1 MLRLKSWT
9 QPTQPFCL
17 TEARYPRSA
26 VYRSA
31 AVYFQAILGY
41 QARHLHVAVEPIHRS
56 AIKDAVR
63 SIRRGLGPAGLKD
76 SFDVS
81 YLSNITHQEQPEPFS
96 VENPVHML
104 DVVVLGLWF
113 MLREAEIAAARLAHL
128 TIDSNTVSL
137 LVPVHKTDQVG
148 SLSMRQLNCA
158 CRYRRHHLWCLM
170 RLAWQV
176 QDDPTHPFGA
186 SDGWHCRDSPWWP
199 RGTPSSLQWARFE
212 GQWRPNDG
220 LRWHSHPAHPTPG
233 TLVVSGGA
241 YVQTSHLSV
250 VPSLPAQLLGSRPP
264 ELLEDSGL
272 PAPGEGT
279 LHNGLLQHRK
289 QVPTHELMDS
299 NFAGILDSWNS
310 WHSTSQTWSWPLPPR
325 QRALWSAIDPP
336 LLTRVFSLKVR
347 TIPIDGE
354 LLVDGG
360 MVPHVS
366 FECRYTG
373 THAQSLQE
381 VLRPTWPRLLG
392 FRGRVWAGCFFFLQ
406 LRRWWGRTP
415 QLIHPLLKKVGAV
428 TCFQFDRISGR
439 FDFVRSFFQWCFSH

>member
-158 CRYRRHHLWCLM
+158 CRYPRHHLWCLM
-170 RLAWQV
+170 RLAW
-176 QDDPTHPFGA
+176 HLA
-186 SDGWHCRDSPWWP
+186 STRWSNTSVWCFRRLALPWLALMT
-199 RGTPSSLQWARFE
+199 RGTPSSLQWARFD
-212 GQWRPNDG
+212 GQTRQVATGALLSTFKPFWDTRLDTYMWQWSLSIGPPSRTQCGAFAEALDQ
-220 LRWHSHPAHPTPG
+220 
-233 TLVVSGGA
+233 LVWKIA
-241 YVQTSHLSV
+241 
-250 VPSLPAQLLGSRPP
+250 
-264 ELLEDSGL
+264 
-272 PAPGEGT
+272 
-279 LHNGLLQHRK
+279 
-289 QVPTHELMDS
+289 
-299 NFAGILDSWNS
+299 
-310 WHSTSQTWSWPLPPR
+310 STSPTSATSPTRNNQNLSLSRTRCTCWMWSSWDFG
-325 QRALWSAIDPP
+325 S
-336 LLTRVFSLKVR
+336 
-347 TIPIDGE
+347 
-354 LLVDGG
+354 
-360 MVPHVS
+360 
-366 FECRYTG
+366 C
-373 THAQSLQE
+373 
-381 VLRPTWPRLLG
+381 
-392 FRGRVWAGCFFFLQ
+392 
-406 LRRWWGRTP
+406 
-415 QLIHPLLKKVGAV
+415 
-428 TCFQFDRISGR
+428 SGR
-439 FDFVRSFFQWCFSH
+439 RR

>member
-56 AIKDAVR
+56 AIKDAAR

-137 LVPVHKTDQVG
+137 LVPVHTPVHKTDQVG

-158 CRYRRHHLWCLM
+158 CRYRRHHLCPWHSAFQHLKRV
-170 RLAWQV
+170 RLHGRYVEGPSFPLVPEEA
-176 QDDPTHPFGA
+176 GL
-186 SDGWHCRDSPWWP
+186 
-199 RGTPSSLQWARFE
+199 TPSKYKMIQHIRLVLQTAGIAVTRPDDQGVHLHRFN
-212 GQWRPNDG
+212 GHA
-220 LRWHSHPAHPTPG
+220 LR
-233 TLVVSGGA
+233 VSGAQMMGSGGIPIQLIQLLGRWSSQA
-241 YVQTSHLSV
+241 VQRYVQTSHLSV

-310 WHSTSQTWSWPLPPR
+310 
-325 QRALWSAIDPP
+325 
-336 LLTRVFSLKVR
+336 
-347 TIPIDGE
+347 
-354 LLVDGG
+354 
-360 MVPHVS
+360 
-366 FECRYTG
+366 
-373 THAQSLQE
+373 
-381 VLRPTWPRLLG
+381 
-392 FRGRVWAGCFFFLQ
+392 
-406 LRRWWGRTP
+406 
-415 QLIHPLLKKVGAV
+415 
-428 TCFQFDRISGR
+428 
-439 FDFVRSFFQWCFSH
+439 